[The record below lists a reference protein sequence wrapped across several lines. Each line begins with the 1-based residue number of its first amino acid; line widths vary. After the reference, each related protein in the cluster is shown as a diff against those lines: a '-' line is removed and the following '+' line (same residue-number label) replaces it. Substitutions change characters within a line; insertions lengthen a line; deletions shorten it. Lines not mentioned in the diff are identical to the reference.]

1 MENKDLKIYDEQ
13 GNELKLEELDLE
25 KGYLE
30 YVIKIKPDAKPI
42 DDVEKFAWANDD
54 YEKAYIYRM
63 HVLDHA
69 YYEKK
74 IGEYKGKLFET
85 DYIILKVMEGAATFA
100 DYPDILTQRQEW
112 RDKISECEIYIKMLD
127 DDANK

>member
-1 MENKDLKIYDEQ
+1 
-13 GNELKLEELDLE
+13 
-25 KGYLE
+25 
-30 YVIKIKPDAKPI
+30 
-42 DDVEKFAWANDD
+42 
-54 YEKAYIYRM
+54 M
-63 HVLDHA
+63 HVLDRA

-100 DYPDILTQRQEW
+100 DYPNILTRRQEW

-127 DDANK
+127 EDANK